1 MFFNEKYKSY
11 DIALKESDG
20 IVIVVKFCKL
30 LPEYPQRYHE
40 PLLSGLCSP
49 NTRPVPVDQEEFSQ
63 MPYIEKYTN
72 EDRRNLRSHYTELKI
87 GRAQN
92 MTQYDKPMPVT
103 QENENR
109 WIPRARTSIAE
120 KTSHM
125 SSQCTNTIQTNS
137 TVYSGTESNI
147 FIEEVAKNIRFVHSV
162 NTSKLIHAYSID
174 QLLPA
179 FTENYFFYLSM

>member
-40 PLLSGLCSP
+40 PSLSGLCSP